1 MVWCLESRTSR
12 SPSSSPALLLR
23 ADNVPLG
30 VQLSVFGF
38 YSLGLLLGSY
48 EHCSRNVTEYELSTT
63 ITPLHSMQTQ
73 QHLLTCCQE
82 QESHTFPE
90 LCWTNKL
97 AVMGCSESGTRW
109 APRCFCPS
117 SCPLL
122 NTSVFH
128 ADGRPDGQVEGSL
141 AASLC
146 SFILY
151 VRSVAW
157 TSNKC
162 RTEIPMWNLN
172 GPVDILNV
180 N

>member
-1 MVWCLESRTSR
+1 MVWCLGNRTSR
-12 SPSSSPALLLR
+12 SPSSSTALLLK
-23 ADNVPLG
+23 ADSAPLR
-30 VQLSVFGF
+30 VHLSEFEF
-38 YSLGLLLGSY
+38 CRLGLLLGSY
-48 EHCSRNVTEYELSTT
+48 AHRRRNVTECELSTA

-82 QESHTFPE
+82 QESHAFPE

-97 AVMGCSESGTRW
+97 ASMRCRESGTRW

-117 SCPLL
+117 SCPPL

-128 ADGRPDGQVEGSL
+128 AEGRPDGQVEGSL

-172 GPVDILNV
+172 GSVDILNV